1 MALKNLVGINTDQ
14 FLTSNDSIKL
24 KLKLNITINGGP
36 TFWAGPDPGILKF
49 SGLNNRIEVLPFV
62 SRDAVSAKVRAVAA
76 F

>member
-1 MALKNLVGINTDQ
+1 M
-14 FLTSNDSIKL
+14 L

-49 SGLNNRIEVLPFV
+49 PALNNRIEVLPFV